1 MAKIFRIHRTAQN
14 RKQSVERS
22 RLTHVSIEKSRR
34 EKILETSLCWQY
46 QLETQQRCW
55 PCFCF
60 LFLQRIQNTC
70 PDNMRGGSGSAA
82 VLPAKYKFKNICP
95 TAGSYSWG
103 TVATWAPRK
112 SDDNGSK
119 KGGSIRKE
127 QNEGEGEGE
136 GEGMDMVAFS
146 KPPPQPPFL
155 GSLLAFSLFET
166 WSHRDADDN

>member
-1 MAKIFRIHRTAQN
+1 MKNTDTSDWKSTALDGEQDAITATAESDRSPQGLRRTAQAKKN
-14 RKQSVERS
+14 CARSPAAAAERK
-22 RLTHVSIEKSRR
+22 KN
-34 EKILETSLCWQY
+34 
-46 QLETQQRCW
+46 
-55 PCFCF
+55 
-60 LFLQRIQNTC
+60 RIQNTC